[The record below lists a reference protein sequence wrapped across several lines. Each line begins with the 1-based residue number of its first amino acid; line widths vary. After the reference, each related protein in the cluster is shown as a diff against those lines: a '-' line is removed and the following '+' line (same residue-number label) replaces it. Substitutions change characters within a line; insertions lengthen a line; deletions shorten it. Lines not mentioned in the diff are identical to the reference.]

1 MSSKLAC
8 ETQEQ
13 MSDVDKFLGDVATQ
27 RDMLK
32 QQVSIHVDTQV
43 GLGAQPLARMLLWA
57 FVSVTVTAVHLD

>member
-1 MSSKLAC
+1 
-8 ETQEQ
+8 

-43 GLGAQPLARMLLWA
+43 GVGAQPLATMLLWA
-57 FVSVTVTAVHLD
+57 LVSVTVTAVHLD